1 MHLNDKLE
9 IEKNVKKSGSSF
21 YWGMKLLPEEKRR
34 AMFSIYAFC
43 REVDDIADDL
53 KSSKTSKEKKLK
65 LWKKDI
71 EKIFKRSSLNTS
83 LKRELNNSI
92 MNFKLEKK
100 DFFSIIDGMLMD
112 VKSDIQFPS
121 LKKFKL
127 YCERVAVAVGY
138 LSIKIFGVET
148 KIGNNYA
155 YELGM
160 AFQITNIVR
169 DFHEDL
175 ENKRCYI
182 PSEKFDKYRLKKN
195 INELRY
201 NSNDIQVVL
210 QEMLT
215 IANKHFKKADLLLK
229 DLDKKKMIGSIIM
242 RLFYKKIHSKMFKKK
257 INLQKKVKLNF
268 FDKIFIFFQFSL
280 R

>member
-1 MHLNDKLE
+1 
-9 IEKNVKKSGSSF
+9 
-21 YWGMKLLPEEKRR
+21 MK
-34 AMFSIYAFC
+34 
-43 REVDDIADDL
+43 
-53 KSSKTSKEKKLK
+53 
-65 LWKKDI
+65 
-71 EKIFKRSSLNTS
+71 
-83 LKRELNNSI
+83 
-92 MNFKLEKK
+92 FKLEKK

-121 LKKFKL
+121 LKIFKL

-201 NSNDIQVVL
+201 NSNDVQVVL

-229 DLDKKKMIGSIIM
+229 DLDKKNDW
-242 RLFYKKIHSKMFKKK
+242 
-257 INLQKKVKLNF
+257 INNNETVL
-268 FDKIFIFFQFSL
+268 
-280 R
+280 